1 MVTVRAMVEADI
13 PAALALWQVVE
24 GMCLRDADSPPA
36 LARYLR
42 RNPGC
47 SFVAVNERDELVAVS
62 LAGHDGRRGYLHHV
76 AVSPAC
82 RKRGIG
88 RGLVE
93 RCVTALKAEGI
104 EKVNFWVKA
113 DNSEGLAFWKHLGGR
128 ERTDLVVVSLIL
140 GDNPN
145 A

>member
-1 MVTVRAMVEADI
+1 MFTVRTMTEEDI
-13 PAALALWQVVE
+13 PAALALWQEVE

-36 LARYLR
+36 LSRYLR

-47 SFVAVNERDELVAVS
+47 SYVATNDRGELIGVS

-76 AVSPAC
+76 AVSPAF
-82 RKRGIG
+82 RKHGLG
-88 RGLVE
+88 RQLVD
-93 RCVTALKAEGI
+93 RCLTALKGEGI
-104 EKVNFWVKA
+104 EKVNFFVKA
-113 DNSEGLAFWKHLGGR
+113 DNAAGLAFWKRMGGR
-128 ERTDLVVVSLIL
+128 ERGELVVVSIVM